1 MCFCAARS
9 VTPVAG
15 AIVSKAI
22 RFSIDGPVCTDPAT
36 CYPVGESDV
45 TANIQLNN
53 DASHVLPGA
62 FLMVGFLEDFGQ
74 GIWDIPARSLSASSS
89 TSERAYTPSYILM
102 PPGTTSTYE
111 LTDWIS
117 RNSDLF
123 DPEKGAVSP
132 GIYRF
137 ETGRDIEGYPYC
149 AIPGAEPV
157 NGYEITTRGCV
168 APYAYQ
174 TSDAPALQNYLA
186 PSSPEYANFPA
197 QCKTSTGAV
206 LLYGSRQS
214 ELTTPTINTAVNSPG
229 VALLTSVNSF
239 SVSFLYYKDAFT
251 TDSGAVDA
259 IEFASNSIILRFGV
273 NSAGVPRAIISLAST
288 PSVVAFDSSL
298 TVLSNVDVRNG
309 VWHHISFSVSGTSSM
324 QINTFVDGT
333 LLSQRTASNA
343 RPTSANNP
351 FVRAISDITLN
362 SAGAKVL
369 DAAVYSSTNTQD
381 AQNYRACA
389 IANTG
394 GGRCTNTTETVIIAK
409 RNVTSTEG
417 VTCAS
422 DSSLIYTEAGY
433 NGIYPA
439 DASALANAFKNSWST
454 TFWTRPKRESVGTIV
469 LQLRANTG
477 SVDVKPLN
485 NTFLQVFVNNV
496 GFDADMLVDGR
507 PHFVTATFNAA
518 TSQAQ
523 VYVDSVLLGTKSAP
537 ALAQVGTTTLN
548 QNVQVT
554 SMIKSYA
561 YVLTSTQQNIE
572 GLCQVSVAV
581 GAFGFVAPVGYC
593 AAVPGSNYGYC
604 REQMMCQGHCGAY
617 SAIDRATGT
626 FTPLRNECDDGFAL
640 PDCTSRCSRIDPVT
654 GQCLDKQGK
663 TAVGLTPGGVL
674 CPLASNFKLSAV
686 SASKLLGAI
695 PRFWQYTVS
704 VGVPAG
710 TITNVIETGSC
721 PLTTITPN
729 IDGSLLVNLQNSA
742 NVNSVVNILY
752 APDAVFSGE
761 IACESPCCSLAVDNP
776 VTIRANSVL
785 SYAVPAAN
793 CGNVSVII
801 QQAVNVF
808 DPFANTTIGSTQ
820 ECSRFTGNDV
830 AFIQSTAF
838 NQAIPT
844 GVQASI
850 QVSQNLV
857 AKGIKD
863 TSDAL
868 GLQLINLLAI
878 GAESNFASAEFKT
891 SLALQA
897 QAIREQT
904 FNPIN
909 FTTSLPPYQISD
921 AVSNLNNVTA
931 AGNAALQKTISEFT
945 SNENVRQKLE
955 IVSRELEANITA
967 SLAEGNRQQALIVQ
981 AYRNSLIQNP
991 DGGYDSSLESFL
1003 QDAGKVGAAVAIEA
1017 AHIGKTFIDT
1027 GLDLMGLPGSL
1038 LGGFGNLF
1046 GGFVKF
1052 LIYYMIVKLIGAA
1065 FSSVA
1070 PGASAAV
1077 GNAFTGA
1084 KDKFKEGFNASSSS
1098 KYSVLP
1104 TKDEPPI
1111 ASRQV
1116 VQGAAPMGQPAAPG
1130 VMSKGT
1136 ASLFRSSQHRNR
1148 MH

>member
-1 MCFCAARS
+1 M
-9 VTPVAG
+9 TPVAG

-102 PPGTTSTYE
+102 PPGTASTYE

-174 TSDAPALQNYLA
+174 TSDAPPLKSYLA
-186 PSSPEYANFPA
+186 TNSPVYANYPA
-197 QCKTSTGAV
+197 QCKVATGAV
-206 LLYGSRQS
+206 LLYSSRQS
-214 ELTTPTINTAVNSPG
+214 ELTAPAVNTAVNSP
-229 VALLTSVNSF
+229 AASLLAGSASVQ
-239 SVSFLYYKDAFT
+239 VSFLYYKDAFT
-251 TDSGAVDA
+251 TDNGAVDA
-259 IEFASNSIILRFGV
+259 IELASNAVIIRFGV
-273 NSAGVPRAIISLAST
+273 NAAGTPRATLSQAST
-288 PSVVAFDSSL
+288 PSVVAFDSSFTL
-298 TVLSNVDVRNG
+298 LNNVDLRNG
-309 VWHHISFSVSGTSSM
+309 VWHHVSFTVSGTTVLAV
-324 QINTFVDGT
+324 NTYVDGT
-333 LLSQRTASNA
+333 LVLSRTSAFT

-351 FVRAISDITLN
+351 FLRAISDITLD

-369 DAAVYSSTNTQD
+369 DATVYSATATAS
-381 AQNYRACA
+381 AQNYRSCA

-394 GGRCTNTTETVIIAK
+394 GGRCTNTTETVIIAR
-409 RNVTSTEG
+409 RNVTSTAG

-422 DSSLIYTEAGY
+422 DSSLIFTEAGF

-439 DASALANAFKNSWST
+439 DASALANAFRTSWSS
-454 TFWTRPKRESVGTIV
+454 TFWIRPKRDSVGIV
-469 LQLRANTG
+469 SLTMRANTG
-477 SVDVKPLN
+477 SVEVKPLN
-485 NTFLQVFVNNV
+485 STLLQVFVNSV

-507 PHFVTATFNAA
+507 PHFVAVTFNAA

-523 VYVDSVLLGTKSAP
+523 VYVDSVLLGVKSAA
-537 ALAQVGTTTLN
+537 ALAQIGTTNLN
-548 QNVQVT
+548 QNVLVT

-561 YVLTSTQQNIE
+561 YVLTAAQQNIE

-581 GAFGFVAPVGYC
+581 GAFGFVPPVGYC

-604 REQMMCQGHCGAY
+604 REQMMCEGHCGAY
-617 SAIDRATGT
+617 SAIDRASGT

-640 PDCTSRCSRIDPVT
+640 PDCTSRCGRIDPIT

-742 NVNSVVNILY
+742 GVNSVVNILY

-761 IACESPCCSLAVDNP
+761 IACESPCCSLAVDKP

-838 NQAIPT
+838 NQAVPT

-878 GAESNFASAEFKT
+878 GAESNFASAEFRT

-945 SNENVRQKLE
+945 SNENVRAKLE

-1003 QDAGKVGAAVAIEA
+1003 QDAGKIGAAVAIEA

-1027 GLDLMGLPGSL
+1027 GLDLIGLPGSL

-1052 LIYYMIVKLIGAA
+1052 LIYYMIVKLVGSI

-1077 GNAFTGA
+1077 GNAFSGA
-1084 KDKFKEGFNASSSS
+1084 RDRFQEGFGGSSAS

-1104 TKDEPPI
+1104 TKENPAAP
-1111 ASRQV
+1111 RQA
-1116 VQGAAPMGQPAAPG
+1116 VQGDAPLGQPAAPST
-1130 VMSKGT
+1130 MSKGT